1 MWQSHFVVLGERPS
15 DSNLRRLADGY
26 QLFQEARTGLFYLTA
41 NSGSL
46 RRRPDFAGF
55 LEREITHRVDVS
67 PLERFISEAQGGL
80 NIRKHEISFDL
91 IQRAASL
98 SSQLDMAVLVV
109 EETDDEYA
117 MAAMID
123 KGALAYLRF
132 RTSLMAGM
140 KEGAL
145 VEVTYRD
152 GDGFNI
158 DYRPSDNGAG
168 LAPVAIADVFRT
180 SRLRLFNYAEQKPS
194 REQAKGYADQLGIS
208 IQDYLDSFGVFER
221 VSHAPPRSSVASRM
235 IVPIRYALSLVALP
249 FIIASTVVLA
259 LIYSGRPQA
268 DPVVSIWRL
277 IWLGLAILAIPVL
290 AVVFVVRAVPG
301 F

>member
-15 DSNLRRLADGY
+15 ESNLRRLADGY
-26 QLFQEARTGLFYLTA
+26 QLFKEARTSLFYLAA
-41 NSGSL
+41 NSGPL

-67 PLERFISEAQGGL
+67 PLKRFISEAPGGL
-80 NIRKHEISFDL
+80 SIRKHEISFDL

-132 RTSLMAGM
+132 RTSLRAGM
-140 KEGAL
+140 NEGAL

-158 DYRPSDNGAG
+158 DHRPSDNGPD
-168 LAPVAIADVFRT
+168 LAQVAIADVIRT
-180 SRLRLFNYAEQKPS
+180 SRQRMFNYAEQKPS
-194 REQAKGYADQLGIS
+194 REQAKQYAGQLGMS
-208 IQDYLDSFGVFER
+208 VQDYLDSFGVFER
-221 VSHAPPRSSVASRM
+221 VSHAPPRSSAASRM
-235 IVPIRYALSLVALP
+235 IVPIRYALSLMALP
-249 FIIASTVVLA
+249 FIIVSTVALA

-268 DPVVSIWRL
+268 EPVVSSWRL
-277 IWLGLAILAIPVL
+277 IWLGLAILVIPIL
-290 AVVFVVRAVPG
+290 AVVLVVRAAPG